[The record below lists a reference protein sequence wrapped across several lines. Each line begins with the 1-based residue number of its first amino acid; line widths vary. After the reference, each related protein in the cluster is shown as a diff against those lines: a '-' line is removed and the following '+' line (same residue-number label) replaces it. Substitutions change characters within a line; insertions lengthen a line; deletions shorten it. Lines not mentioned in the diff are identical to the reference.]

1 MISVP
6 GGDFVMDW
14 APVIV
19 SFRTAVCATAATMVL
34 GILAARWRL
43 KRQGA
48 AVEILDGIL
57 LFPLALPPTVVGLI
71 LLMVFGRQSPI
82 GGALAEIGLTVV
94 FTWPATVIAATV
106 VAFPIMYQT
115 AKGAFLQVDGELLD
129 AARVFGYSERRIL
142 WQVMLPLAWPGI
154 LAGLILTF
162 VRALGEFGA
171 TLMLAGN
178 IPGQTQTM
186 PIAIFFHVEGGN
198 MTGAALLALVIVAIS
213 GGALF
218 CLTRLMPTGWGSARR
233 DGR

>member
-34 GILAARWRL
+34 GILVARWRL

-154 LAGLILTF
+154 FAGLILTF

-213 GGALF
+213 GGVLF

-233 DGR
+233 DRR

>member
-6 GGDFVMDW
+6 GGDIVMDW

-218 CLTRLMPTGWGSARR
+218 CLTRLMPMGWGSARR